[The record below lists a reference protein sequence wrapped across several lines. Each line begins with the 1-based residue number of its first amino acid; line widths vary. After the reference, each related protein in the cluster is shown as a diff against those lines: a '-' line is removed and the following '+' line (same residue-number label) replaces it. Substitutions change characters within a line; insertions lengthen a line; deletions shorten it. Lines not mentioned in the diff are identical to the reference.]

1 MSIRAIVVDDE
12 PLARDEL
19 RFMLGQCEDVEVVGE
34 ARNAPEA
41 QGLCD
46 EELPDVAFLDLRMPG
61 PDGVALAE
69 TLMANH
75 PDLKVVIVSAHD
87 EGALRAFE
95 ARVADYLLKPV
106 RLERLRQAV
115 ERVRSAPAG
124 SANGTERLDRIAV
137 RRKEAYV
144 VLELGDV
151 IYFEVKDEL
160 VWAVTKED
168 RFAID
173 KTLANLEDELDPDAF
188 FRSHRGFIVRYDRI
202 RAIEPTGAG
211 TYQLLLDHPEEPK
224 IPLAR
229 ERAKKLRER
238 IPFSGS
244 SNAADEKQEPP
255 PPSGTMSLQGMYS
268 YMADAGVFVDCAT
281 QERWPV
287 AHEGDNAT
295 LERAYGKAKIAPGA
309 PLLVTVEGGL
319 DLRPKVDG
327 RGKVKTLIIQRF
339 VRTWPRETCGW
350 MQPVTLEDT
359 TWALLELKGK
369 AITVKVNDKA
379 PYLELNSKKASAYG
393 FGGCNRFFGSYETSE
408 RS

>member
-1 MSIRAIVVDDE
+1 
-12 PLARDEL
+12 
-19 RFMLGQCEDVEVVGE
+19 
-34 ARNAPEA
+34 
-41 QGLCD
+41 
-46 EELPDVAFLDLRMPG
+46 MPG

-115 ERVRSAPAG
+115 ERVRSASTRA
-124 SANGTERLDRIAV
+124 ANGRERLERIAV

-160 VWAVTKED
+160 VWAITEED

-173 KTLANLEDELDPDAF
+173 KTLANLEYELDPEAF
-188 FRSHRGFIVRYDRI
+188 FRSHRGFIARYDRI

-211 TYQLLLDHPEEPK
+211 TYQLLLDHPAGPK

-238 IPFSGS
+238 IPFSG
-244 SNAADEKQEPP
+244 
-255 PPSGTMSLQGMYS
+255 
-268 YMADAGVFVDCAT
+268 
-281 QERWPV
+281 
-287 AHEGDNAT
+287 
-295 LERAYGKAKIAPGA
+295 
-309 PLLVTVEGGL
+309 
-319 DLRPKVDG
+319 
-327 RGKVKTLIIQRF
+327 
-339 VRTWPRETCGW
+339 
-350 MQPVTLEDT
+350 
-359 TWALLELKGK
+359 
-369 AITVKVNDKA
+369 
-379 PYLELNSKKASAYG
+379 
-393 FGGCNRFFGSYETSE
+393 
-408 RS
+408 

>member
-19 RFMLGQCEDVEVVGE
+19 RFMLGQCEDIEVVGE

-41 QGLCD
+41 QDLCKD
-46 EELPDVAFLDLRMPG
+46 EQPDVAFLDLRMPG

-115 ERVRSAPAG
+115 ERVRSSTAT
-124 SANGTERLDRIAV
+124 SSHERLERIAV
-137 RRKEAYV
+137 RRKDAYV
-144 VLELGDV
+144 VLELRDV
-151 IYFEVKDEL
+151 VYFEVKDEL
-160 VWAVTKED
+160 VWAVTDQD

-173 KTLANLEDELDPDAF
+173 KTLANLEDELDPEAF

-211 TYQLLLDHPEEPK
+211 TYQLLLEHPDEPK

-238 IPFSGS
+238 IPFSG
-244 SNAADEKQEPP
+244 
-255 PPSGTMSLQGMYS
+255 
-268 YMADAGVFVDCAT
+268 
-281 QERWPV
+281 
-287 AHEGDNAT
+287 
-295 LERAYGKAKIAPGA
+295 
-309 PLLVTVEGGL
+309 
-319 DLRPKVDG
+319 
-327 RGKVKTLIIQRF
+327 
-339 VRTWPRETCGW
+339 
-350 MQPVTLEDT
+350 
-359 TWALLELKGK
+359 
-369 AITVKVNDKA
+369 
-379 PYLELNSKKASAYG
+379 
-393 FGGCNRFFGSYETSE
+393 
-408 RS
+408 

>member
-1 MSIRAIVVDDE
+1 MNIRAIVVDDE

-19 RFMLGQCEDVEVVGE
+19 RFMLGQCEAVEVVGE

-41 QGLCD
+41 QQLCD
-46 EELPDVAFLDLRMPG
+46 EAQPDVAFLDLRMPG

-75 PDLKVVIVSAHD
+75 PQIKVVIVSAHD

-115 ERVRSAPAG
+115 ERVRESVTGG
-124 SANGTERLDRIAV
+124 SSSQERLDRIAV
-137 RRKEAYV
+137 RRKDAYI
-144 VLELGDV
+144 VLELADV

-160 VWAVTKED
+160 VWAVVAED

-173 KTLANLEDELDPDAF
+173 KTLAQLEAQLNPEEF

-211 TYQLLLDHPEEPK
+211 TYQLRLEHPERPK

-238 IPFSGS
+238 IPFSG
-244 SNAADEKQEPP
+244 
-255 PPSGTMSLQGMYS
+255 
-268 YMADAGVFVDCAT
+268 
-281 QERWPV
+281 
-287 AHEGDNAT
+287 
-295 LERAYGKAKIAPGA
+295 
-309 PLLVTVEGGL
+309 
-319 DLRPKVDG
+319 
-327 RGKVKTLIIQRF
+327 
-339 VRTWPRETCGW
+339 
-350 MQPVTLEDT
+350 
-359 TWALLELKGK
+359 
-369 AITVKVNDKA
+369 
-379 PYLELNSKKASAYG
+379 
-393 FGGCNRFFGSYETSE
+393 
-408 RS
+408 

>member
-1 MSIRAIVVDDE
+1 MTIRAIVVDDE

-19 RFMLGQCEDVEVVGE
+19 RFMLGQCEGIEVVGE
-34 ARNAPEA
+34 AGNAPDA

-46 EELPDVAFLDLRMPG
+46 EEHPDVAFLDLRMPG
-61 PDGVALAE
+61 PDGVVLAE

-115 ERVRSAPAG
+115 ERVRSASAG
-124 SANGTERLDRIAV
+124 SANGPERLDRIAV
-137 RRKEAYV
+137 RRKDAYV
-144 VLELGDV
+144 VLELADV

-160 VWAVTKED
+160 VWAITEED

-173 KTLANLEDELDPDAF
+173 KTLANLEGELDPDAF
-188 FRSHRGFIVRYDRI
+188 FRSHRGFIVRFDRI

-238 IPFSGS
+238 IPFSG
-244 SNAADEKQEPP
+244 
-255 PPSGTMSLQGMYS
+255 
-268 YMADAGVFVDCAT
+268 
-281 QERWPV
+281 
-287 AHEGDNAT
+287 
-295 LERAYGKAKIAPGA
+295 
-309 PLLVTVEGGL
+309 
-319 DLRPKVDG
+319 
-327 RGKVKTLIIQRF
+327 
-339 VRTWPRETCGW
+339 
-350 MQPVTLEDT
+350 
-359 TWALLELKGK
+359 
-369 AITVKVNDKA
+369 
-379 PYLELNSKKASAYG
+379 
-393 FGGCNRFFGSYETSE
+393 
-408 RS
+408 

>member
-19 RFMLGQCEDVEVVGE
+19 RFMLGQCEDIEVVGE

-46 EELPDVAFLDLRMPG
+46 QERPDVAFLDLRMPG

-75 PDLKVVIVSAHD
+75 PELKVVIVSAHD

-106 RLERLRQAV
+106 RLDRLRQAV
-115 ERVRSAPAG
+115 ERVRGEPGATESG
-124 SANGTERLDRIAV
+124 QERLERIAV
-137 RRKEAYV
+137 RRKDAYV
-144 VLELGDV
+144 VVELGDV

-160 VWAVTKED
+160 VWAVTADD

-173 KTLANLEDELDPDAF
+173 KTLATLEGELDAEAF

-238 IPFSGS
+238 IPFSG
-244 SNAADEKQEPP
+244 
-255 PPSGTMSLQGMYS
+255 
-268 YMADAGVFVDCAT
+268 
-281 QERWPV
+281 
-287 AHEGDNAT
+287 
-295 LERAYGKAKIAPGA
+295 
-309 PLLVTVEGGL
+309 
-319 DLRPKVDG
+319 
-327 RGKVKTLIIQRF
+327 
-339 VRTWPRETCGW
+339 
-350 MQPVTLEDT
+350 
-359 TWALLELKGK
+359 
-369 AITVKVNDKA
+369 
-379 PYLELNSKKASAYG
+379 
-393 FGGCNRFFGSYETSE
+393 
-408 RS
+408 

>member
-1 MSIRAIVVDDE
+1 MNIRAIVVDDE

-41 QGLCD
+41 QGLC
-46 EELPDVAFLDLRMPG
+46 EEEQPDVAFLDLRMPG

-115 ERVRSAPAG
+115 ERVRSASAG
-124 SANGTERLDRIAV
+124 AASSIEWLERIAV
-137 RRKEAYV
+137 RRKDAYV

-160 VWAVTKED
+160 VWAITEED

-173 KTLANLEDELDPDAF
+173 KTLANLEDELDPEAF

-238 IPFSGS
+238 IPFSG
-244 SNAADEKQEPP
+244 
-255 PPSGTMSLQGMYS
+255 
-268 YMADAGVFVDCAT
+268 
-281 QERWPV
+281 
-287 AHEGDNAT
+287 
-295 LERAYGKAKIAPGA
+295 
-309 PLLVTVEGGL
+309 
-319 DLRPKVDG
+319 
-327 RGKVKTLIIQRF
+327 
-339 VRTWPRETCGW
+339 
-350 MQPVTLEDT
+350 
-359 TWALLELKGK
+359 
-369 AITVKVNDKA
+369 
-379 PYLELNSKKASAYG
+379 
-393 FGGCNRFFGSYETSE
+393 
-408 RS
+408 

>member
-1 MSIRAIVVDDE
+1 V
-12 PLARDEL
+12 
-19 RFMLGQCEDVEVVGE
+19 
-34 ARNAPEA
+34 
-41 QGLCD
+41 
-46 EELPDVAFLDLRMPG
+46 
-61 PDGVALAE
+61 LAE

-115 ERVRSAPAG
+115 ERVRSASAG
-124 SANGTERLDRIAV
+124 GVSSIEWLERIAV
-137 RRKEAYV
+137 RRKDAYV

-160 VWAVTKED
+160 VWAITEED

-173 KTLANLEDELDPDAF
+173 KTLANLEDELEPEAF

-238 IPFSGS
+238 IPFSG
-244 SNAADEKQEPP
+244 
-255 PPSGTMSLQGMYS
+255 
-268 YMADAGVFVDCAT
+268 
-281 QERWPV
+281 
-287 AHEGDNAT
+287 
-295 LERAYGKAKIAPGA
+295 
-309 PLLVTVEGGL
+309 
-319 DLRPKVDG
+319 
-327 RGKVKTLIIQRF
+327 
-339 VRTWPRETCGW
+339 
-350 MQPVTLEDT
+350 
-359 TWALLELKGK
+359 
-369 AITVKVNDKA
+369 
-379 PYLELNSKKASAYG
+379 
-393 FGGCNRFFGSYETSE
+393 
-408 RS
+408 

>member
-34 ARNAPEA
+34 ARNATEA

-46 EELPDVAFLDLRMPG
+46 EEQPDVAFLDLRMPG

-75 PDLKVVIVSAHD
+75 PDLRVVIVSAHD

-115 ERVRSAPAG
+115 ARVRSASAG
-124 SANGTERLDRIAV
+124 SANGPERLDRIAV
-137 RRKEAYV
+137 RRKDAYG
-144 VLELGDV
+144 VLELADV

-160 VWAVTKED
+160 VWAITEED

-173 KTLANLEDELDPDAF
+173 KTLANLEGELDPDAF
-188 FRSHRGFIVRYDRI
+188 FRSHRGFIVRFDRI

-238 IPFSGS
+238 IPFSG
-244 SNAADEKQEPP
+244 
-255 PPSGTMSLQGMYS
+255 
-268 YMADAGVFVDCAT
+268 
-281 QERWPV
+281 
-287 AHEGDNAT
+287 
-295 LERAYGKAKIAPGA
+295 
-309 PLLVTVEGGL
+309 
-319 DLRPKVDG
+319 
-327 RGKVKTLIIQRF
+327 
-339 VRTWPRETCGW
+339 
-350 MQPVTLEDT
+350 
-359 TWALLELKGK
+359 
-369 AITVKVNDKA
+369 
-379 PYLELNSKKASAYG
+379 
-393 FGGCNRFFGSYETSE
+393 
-408 RS
+408 

>member
-1 MSIRAIVVDDE
+1 MNIRAIVVDDE

-41 QGLCD
+41 QGLC
-46 EELPDVAFLDLRMPG
+46 EEEQPDVAFLDLRMPG

-115 ERVRSAPAG
+115 ERVRSASAG
-124 SANGTERLDRIAV
+124 AASGIELLERIAV
-137 RRKEAYV
+137 RRKDAYV

-160 VWAVTKED
+160 VWAITEED

-173 KTLANLEDELDPDAF
+173 KTLANLEDELDPEAF

-211 TYQLLLDHPEEPK
+211 TYQLLLDHPEAPK

-238 IPFSGS
+238 IPFSG
-244 SNAADEKQEPP
+244 
-255 PPSGTMSLQGMYS
+255 
-268 YMADAGVFVDCAT
+268 
-281 QERWPV
+281 
-287 AHEGDNAT
+287 
-295 LERAYGKAKIAPGA
+295 
-309 PLLVTVEGGL
+309 
-319 DLRPKVDG
+319 
-327 RGKVKTLIIQRF
+327 
-339 VRTWPRETCGW
+339 
-350 MQPVTLEDT
+350 
-359 TWALLELKGK
+359 
-369 AITVKVNDKA
+369 
-379 PYLELNSKKASAYG
+379 
-393 FGGCNRFFGSYETSE
+393 
-408 RS
+408 

>member
-19 RFMLGQCEDVEVVGE
+19 RFMLSQCEDIEVVGE

-41 QGLCD
+41 QGLC
-46 EELPDVAFLDLRMPG
+46 EQEQPDVAFLDLRMPG

-75 PDLKVVIVSAHD
+75 PALKVVIVSAHD

-106 RLERLRQAV
+106 RLKRLRQAV
-115 ERVRSAPAG
+115 ERVRGEAEGAKG
-124 SANGTERLDRIAV
+124 GHERLERIAV
-137 RRKEAYV
+137 RRKGAYV

-151 IYFEVKDEL
+151 VYFEVKDEL
-160 VWAVTKED
+160 VWAVTEED

-173 KTLANLEDELDPDAF
+173 KTLATLEGELDPEAF

-211 TYQLLLDHPEEPK
+211 TYQLLLDHPDEPK

-238 IPFSGS
+238 IPFSG
-244 SNAADEKQEPP
+244 
-255 PPSGTMSLQGMYS
+255 
-268 YMADAGVFVDCAT
+268 
-281 QERWPV
+281 
-287 AHEGDNAT
+287 
-295 LERAYGKAKIAPGA
+295 
-309 PLLVTVEGGL
+309 
-319 DLRPKVDG
+319 
-327 RGKVKTLIIQRF
+327 
-339 VRTWPRETCGW
+339 
-350 MQPVTLEDT
+350 
-359 TWALLELKGK
+359 
-369 AITVKVNDKA
+369 
-379 PYLELNSKKASAYG
+379 
-393 FGGCNRFFGSYETSE
+393 
-408 RS
+408 